1 MLKKYIYLPIIAILA
16 FSCSDLSSEIA
27 GEWILQE
34 ESLHSNAKLL
44 ISEKDAEIL
53 GRHKAQEIEKEA
65 LIALI
70 EDVTFFFEDDGYLSV
85 IYRGKQDSWTESG
98 KWSIESGTLQTNLE
112 GDIKKYSIELD
123 EDFMTLKD
131 ISTGEIFNFDRK
143 KN

>member
-1 MLKKYIYLPIIAILA
+1 MLKKYIYLSIIAILA
-16 FSCSDLSSEIA
+16 FSCSDLGSEIA
-27 GEWILQE
+27 GEWTLKK

-53 GRHKAQEIEKEA
+53 GPYKVKEIERESSTA
-65 LIALI
+65 LIG
-70 EDVTFFFEDDGYLSV
+70 DMTFFFEDGGNLSLMHT
-85 IYRGKQDSWTESG
+85 GEQGSWTKSG

-131 ISTGEIFNFDRK
+131 ISTGEVFNFDRK

>member
-1 MLKKYIYLPIIAILA
+1 MLKKYIYLSIITILA

-27 GEWILQE
+27 GEWTLQK

-53 GRHKAQEIEKEA
+53 GSHKVKEIERESS
-65 LIALI
+65 IALI
-70 EDVTFFFEDDGYLSV
+70 GDMTFFFEDGGYLSV
-85 IYRGKQDSWTESG
+85 MHTSKQDSWSKSG
-98 KWSIESGTLQTNLE
+98 KWSIDSGMLETNLE

-131 ISTGEIFNFDRK
+131 ISTGEVFNFDRK

>member
-27 GEWILQE
+27 GEWTLQK
-34 ESLHSNAKLL
+34 ESLISNAKLL
-44 ISEKDAEIL
+44 ASEKDAEIL
-53 GRHKAQEIEKEA
+53 GRHKVQEIEKEA

-85 IYRGKQDSWTESG
+85 IYRSKQDSWTESG